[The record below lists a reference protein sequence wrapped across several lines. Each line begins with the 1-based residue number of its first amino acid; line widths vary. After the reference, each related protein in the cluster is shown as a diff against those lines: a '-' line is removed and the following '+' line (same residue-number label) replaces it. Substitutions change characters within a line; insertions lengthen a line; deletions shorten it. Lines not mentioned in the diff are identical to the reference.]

1 PNTTKTT
8 AYHIFIESRLRY
20 LQRKQLRRYR
30 DRSMD
35 GEGGLLVMSSE
46 ELATVFHLPD
56 MNVLAPSLTRVETKR
71 GGAPS
76 NLPIE

>member
-1 PNTTKTT
+1 
-8 AYHIFIESRLRY
+8 
-20 LQRKQLRRYR
+20 
-30 DRSMD
+30 MD
-35 GEGGLLVMSSE
+35 GEGGKLVMSSE

-56 MNVLAPSLTRVETKR
+56 MNVLAPSLTRVEAKR